1 MTVARDEDWK
11 KTIQIMILISSYIFL
26 LAAPSVSISRKP
38 AAPSRA
44 AAAPI
49 DLSWPLLRAQNRV
62 VTGRV
67 GAGGDSLVRPWVL
80 TGCPSIHS
88 YDGDPFV
95 FTSHITVNTPGKY
108 CVGCL

>member
-1 MTVARDEDWK
+1 
-11 KTIQIMILISSYIFL
+11 MILISSYIFL

-49 DLSWPLLRAQNRV
+49 DLNWPLLRAQNRV

-67 GAGGDSLVRPWVL
+67 GVGRDSLVHPWVFDWL
-80 TGCPSIHS
+80 PQHT
-88 YDGDPFV
+88 
-95 FTSHITVNTPGKY
+95 
-108 CVGCL
+108 LL